1 MKEKFSL
8 LPYRTAAFF
17 CALLMLF
24 PSVSVHA
31 EEAEAEFLTASAKSY
46 ILMDAASG
54 EILLEKNA
62 DEALPPASITK
73 VMTMLL
79 VLEAI
84 ERGECSMTET
94 VTASAHAVSMGG
106 SQIWLKENEQMT
118 VEDLFKATAVGSA
131 NDAAMALAE
140 HICGSEEAFVAR
152 MNERAAQLQMTNTVF
167 HNPTGLDAEG
177 HVSTARDIAL
187 MSKELL
193 KHETARTYSSIWMDT
208 LRGGQTQLVNT
219 NKLVRFYKGCI
230 GLKTGTTDGASSCLS
245 AAAERGGM
253 TLIAVVMGCPTSKER
268 FADARALLDYGFSA
282 YSIYTPQTGTDALP
296 LLTVSGGTKEQ
307 LALTI
312 ETTPML
318 LKKTQ
323 ASEVKEEILLPE
335 SVEAPV
341 AKGDQVGEL
350 CITAGDRTLSF
361 SICAA
366 DDVPRL
372 GFWFSLCLLFSRLIA
387 FA

>member
-1 MKEKFSL
+1 
-8 LPYRTAAFF
+8 
-17 CALLMLF
+17 
-24 PSVSVHA
+24 
-31 EEAEAEFLTASAKSY
+31 
-46 ILMDAASG
+46 
-54 EILLEKNA
+54 
-62 DEALPPASITK
+62 
-73 VMTMLL
+73 
-79 VLEAI
+79 
-84 ERGECSMTET
+84 
-94 VTASAHAVSMGG
+94 
-106 SQIWLKENEQMT
+106 
-118 VEDLFKATAVGSA
+118 
-131 NDAAMALAE
+131 
-140 HICGSEEAFVAR
+140 
-152 MNERAAQLQMTNTVF
+152 
-167 HNPTGLDAEG
+167 
-177 HVSTARDIAL
+177 
-187 MSKELL
+187 
-193 KHETARTYSSIWMDT
+193 
-208 LRGGQTQLVNT
+208 
-219 NKLVRFYKGCI
+219 
-230 GLKTGTTDGASSCLS
+230 
-245 AAAERGGM
+245 
-253 TLIAVVMGCPTSKER
+253 MGCPTSKER

>member
-1 MKEKFSL
+1 MKKTL
-8 LPYRTAAFF
+8 RAAVRRTAALL
-17 CALLMLF
+17 CALLVLYA
-24 PSVSVHA
+24 PA
-31 EEAEAEFLTASAKSY
+31 AAGAGEEAAEPAGMSAKSY
-46 ILMDAASG
+46 ILMDVQSG
-54 EILLEKNA
+54 EVLLEKNA

-73 VMTMLL
+73 IMTMLL
-79 VLEAI
+79 VLEAV
-84 ERGECSMTET
+84 ERGECAMSDT

-118 VEDLFKATAVGSA
+118 VEELFKATAVGSA

-140 HICGSEEAFVAR
+140 HVCGSEEAFVVQ
-152 MNERAAQLQMTNTVF
+152 MNARAAELGMENTVF
-167 HNPTGLDAEG
+167 VNPSGLDAEG

-193 KHETARTYSSIWMDT
+193 RHEAARTYSSIWMDT

-230 GLKTGTTDGASSCLS
+230 GLKTGTTDGAGSCLS
-245 AAAERGGM
+245 AAAERDGM
-253 TLIAVVMGCPTSKER
+253 TLCAVVMGCPTSKER

-282 YSIYTPQTGTDALP
+282 YTVYTPQTAADALP
-296 LLTVSGGTKEQ
+296 LLPVTGGAAEQ
-307 LALTI
+307 LPLSLSAEPL
-312 ETTPML
+312 L

-323 ASEVKEEILLPE
+323 AADVKEELLLPE

-341 AKGDQVGEL
+341 RQGDTVGEL
-350 CITAGDRTLSF
+350 LITAGDKSVSF
-361 SICAA
+361 AVCAA
-366 DDVPRL
+366 ADVPRL
-372 GFWFSLCLLFSRLIA
+372 HYFTALALLFSRLFA

>member
-1 MKEKFSL
+1 MKKKIHSS
-8 LPYRTAAFF
+8 PHRAAAFL

-24 PSVSVHA
+24 APVSARA
-31 EEAEAEFLTASAKSY
+31 EGTEEENVKTTAKSF
-46 ILMDAASG
+46 ILMDAVSG
-54 EILLEKNA
+54 EVLLEKNA
-62 DEALPPASITK
+62 DEPLPPASITK

-84 ERGECSMTET
+84 ERGECAMTDT

-118 VEDLFKATAVGSA
+118 VEELFKATAVGSA

-152 MNERAAQLQMTNTVF
+152 MNERAAQLQMTHTVF
-167 HNPTGLDAEG
+167 HNPTGLDTEG

-187 MSKELL
+187 MSRELL

-208 LRGGQTQLVNT
+208 LRNGQTQLVNT

-230 GLKTGTTDGASSCLS
+230 GLKTGTTDGAGSCLS
-245 AAAERGGM
+245 AAAERDGM

-312 ETTPML
+312 ETAPML

-350 CITAGDRTLSF
+350 CITAGDKTLSF

-366 DDVPRL
+366 EDVPRL
-372 GFWFSLCLLFSRLIA
+372 SFWSSLCLLFSRLIA